1 MLGVLP
7 GKNVGGQNAWPDFV
21 LELTE
26 KDVHHLEV
34 HGVVEGDGDAKGD
47 GSTRM
52 PSVRGCTC

>member
-1 MLGVLP
+1 VLLG
-7 GKNVGGQNAWPDFV
+7 KSVGGQNVRPDFV

>member
-1 MLGVLP
+1 MLL
-7 GKNVGGQNAWPDFV
+7 GKSVGGQNAWPDFV

-52 PSVRGCTC
+52 PSVRCTC